1 MKTYLRHHTG
11 KMENVCGYV
20 LVYFESLEVSGAT
33 DVKNGWWGDDYSSA
47 YVRDGA
53 PSFKQK
59 KHIIYCHYKKE
70 GAIIGLAKKSLID

>member
-33 DVKNGWWGDDYSSA
+33 DVKNG
-47 YVRDGA
+47 
-53 PSFKQK
+53 
-59 KHIIYCHYKKE
+59 
-70 GAIIGLAKKSLID
+70 